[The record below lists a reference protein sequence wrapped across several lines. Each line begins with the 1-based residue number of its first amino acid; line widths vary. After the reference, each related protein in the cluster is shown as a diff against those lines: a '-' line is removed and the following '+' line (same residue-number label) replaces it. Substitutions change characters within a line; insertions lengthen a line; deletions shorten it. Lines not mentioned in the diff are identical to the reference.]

1 MGAYADRY
9 PGELSG
15 GQQQRVALARTLVYR
30 PEILL
35 LDEPL
40 SNLDA
45 KLRDR
50 ARIWLGEL
58 QKRTGVTTVYVT
70 HDQSEAL
77 ALSDRIIVMNK
88 GRIAQIGT
96 PTEIYETPADVFVA
110 DFVGASN
117 LIKADLSIGSDG
129 IARARLPTGDLLRLP
144 AKPAGLAQG
153 AVTLAIRPEK
163 IAIDLADGGAD
174 NRLTVEIV
182 SRSYLGARNL
192 LVVRIGEQRV
202 RIETAEQ
209 IKSSS
214 ALVHLPANAISVYPA
229 M

>member
-1 MGAYADRY
+1 MIDFADRY

-70 HDQSEAL
+70 HDQTEAL

-117 LIKADLSIGSDG
+117 LMEADLVAGSVVK
-129 IARARLPTGDLLRLP
+129 ATARLASGDTFEVRGSP
-144 AKPAGLAQG
+144 VASGP
-153 AVTLAIRPEK
+153 VTLAIRPEK
-163 IAIDLADGGAD
+163 IVIGDPGTRGD
-174 NRLTVEIV
+174 NRAVAKVLAK
-182 SRSYLGARNL
+182 SYLGARKL
-192 LVVRIGEQRV
+192 YVLGIGGQRLRVETDADIGVSEIPVRLP
-202 RIETAEQ
+202 IEN
-209 IKSSS
+209 IR
-214 ALVHLPANAISVYPA
+214 VYPRP
-229 M
+229 